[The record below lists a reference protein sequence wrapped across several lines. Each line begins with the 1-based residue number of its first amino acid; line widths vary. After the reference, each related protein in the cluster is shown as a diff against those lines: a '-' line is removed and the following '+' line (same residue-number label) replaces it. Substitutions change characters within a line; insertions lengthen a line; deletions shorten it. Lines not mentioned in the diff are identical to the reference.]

1 MVQFTIYKLRR
12 TVPMDDNISV
22 IQRADSPLL
31 QPVQI
36 DLIRKFNEHPELFQ
50 PQINPSIAQTV
61 QNTQRMYDNLPK
73 TNIVAE
79 EVRAVKSEIQI
90 QTAEIEK
97 FRQENSE
104 LKAIISD
111 QNTKLDEANELNRQQ
126 KEEIVS
132 LQNQLHESTASKVGK
147 RIFEA
152 VFNILIGVLLAFV
165 LYYIGKKLGISLS

>member
-1 MVQFTIYKLRR
+1 
-12 TVPMDDNISV
+12 MDDNIPV

-31 QPVQI
+31 QPVQT

-61 QNTQRMYDNLPK
+61 QNAQRMYDNLPK

-79 EVRAVKSEIQI
+79 EVRTVKSEIQI

-152 VFNILIGVLLAFV
+152 VFNILIGVLLAF
-165 LYYIGKKLGISLS
+165 G

>member
-1 MVQFTIYKLRR
+1 
-12 TVPMDDNISV
+12 MDDNIPV
-22 IQRADSPLL
+22 IQRVDSPLL
-31 QPVQI
+31 QPVQT

-97 FRQENSE
+97 FRQ
-104 LKAIISD
+104 
-111 QNTKLDEANELNRQQ
+111 
-126 KEEIVS
+126 
-132 LQNQLHESTASKVGK
+132 
-147 RIFEA
+147 
-152 VFNILIGVLLAFV
+152 
-165 LYYIGKKLGISLS
+165 

>member
-1 MVQFTIYKLRR
+1 
-12 TVPMDDNISV
+12 MDDNIPV

-61 QNTQRMYDNLPK
+61 QNAQRMYDNLPK

>member
-1 MVQFTIYKLRR
+1 
-12 TVPMDDNISV
+12 MDDNIPV
-22 IQRADSPLL
+22 IQRVDSPLL
-31 QPVQI
+31 QPVQT
-36 DLIRKFNEHPELFQ
+36 DLIRKFNENPELFQ
-50 PQINPSIAQTV
+50 PQINPSIAQTI

-97 FRQENSE
+97 IRQENSE

>member
-1 MVQFTIYKLRR
+1 
-12 TVPMDDNISV
+12 MDDNIPV

-31 QPVQI
+31 QPVQT

-50 PQINPSIAQTV
+50 PQINPSIAQTI

-132 LQNQLHESTASKVGK
+132 IQNQLHESTASKVGK

>member
-1 MVQFTIYKLRR
+1 
-12 TVPMDDNISV
+12 MDDNIPV

-31 QPVQI
+31 QPVQT

-126 KEEIVS
+126 KEEIVT
-132 LQNQLHESTASKVGK
+132 LQNQLHESTASKIGSKIVD
-147 RIFEA
+147 IA
-152 VFNILIGVLLAFV
+152 IGVVGGVILAFV

>member
-1 MVQFTIYKLRR
+1 
-12 TVPMDDNISV
+12 MDDNISV

-36 DLIRKFNEHPELFQ
+36 DLIRKFNERPELFQ

>member
-1 MVQFTIYKLRR
+1 
-12 TVPMDDNISV
+12 MDDNIPV
-22 IQRADSPLL
+22 IQRVDSPLL
-31 QPVQI
+31 QPVQT

>member
-1 MVQFTIYKLRR
+1 
-12 TVPMDDNISV
+12 MDDNIPV

-31 QPVQI
+31 QPVQT

-50 PQINPSIAQTV
+50 PQINPSIAHTV

-79 EVRAVKSEIQI
+79 DVRSVKSDIQI

-97 FRQENSE
+97 IRQENSE

-126 KEEIVS
+126 KEEIVT
-132 LQNQLHESTASKVGK
+132 LQNQLHESTASKIGSKIVD
-147 RIFEA
+147 IA
-152 VFNILIGVLLAFV
+152 IGVVGGVILAFV

>member
-12 TVPMDDNISV
+12 TVPMDDNIPV

-31 QPVQI
+31 QPAQT

-61 QNTQRMYDNLPK
+61 QNTQRMYNNLPK

-97 FRQENSE
+97 FRQDNLE

>member
-1 MVQFTIYKLRR
+1 
-12 TVPMDDNISV
+12 MDDNIPV

-31 QPVQI
+31 QPVQT

-61 QNTQRMYDNLPK
+61 QNAQRMYDNLPK

-79 EVRAVKSEIQI
+79 EVRTVKSEIQI

>member
-1 MVQFTIYKLRR
+1 
-12 TVPMDDNISV
+12 MDDNIPV
-22 IQRADSPLL
+22 IQRVDSPLL
-31 QPVQI
+31 QPVQT
-36 DLIRKFNEHPELFQ
+36 DLIRKFNENPELFQ
-50 PQINPSIAQTV
+50 PQINPSIAQTI

>member
-1 MVQFTIYKLRR
+1 
-12 TVPMDDNISV
+12 MDDNIPV
-22 IQRADSPLL
+22 IQRVDSPLL
-31 QPVQI
+31 QPVQT

-50 PQINPSIAQTV
+50 SPINPNIAQTV
-61 QNTQRMYDNLPK
+61 QNTQRMYDNIPK

-111 QNTKLDEANELNRQQ
+111 QNTKLDESNELNRQQ

>member
-1 MVQFTIYKLRR
+1 
-12 TVPMDDNISV
+12 MDDNIPV
-22 IQRADSPLL
+22 IQRADNPLL
-31 QPVQI
+31 QPVQT

-97 FRQENSE
+97 IRQENSE

-126 KEEIVS
+126 KEEIVT
-132 LQNQLHESTASKVGK
+132 LQNQLHESTASKIGSKIVD
-147 RIFEA
+147 IA
-152 VFNILIGVLLAFV
+152 IGVVGGVILAFV

>member
-1 MVQFTIYKLRR
+1 
-12 TVPMDDNISV
+12 MDDNIPV
-22 IQRADSPLL
+22 IQRVDSPLL
-31 QPVQI
+31 QPVKT

-61 QNTQRMYDNLPK
+61 QNAQRMYDNLPK

-126 KEEIVS
+126 KEEIIS